1 MRGFP
6 RVGAVACCFGGLYG
20 RLWAFWRVF
29 GVVVCLGVVGRL
41 NGASFVYRY
50 IPLVRAF
57 IRDFRR
63 SWGASRNARVSWP
76 GNAPRKGG

>member
-6 RVGAVACCFGGLYG
+6 RVGVVVRCFWG
-20 RLWAFWRVF
+20 LWACLRAFWGVF
-29 GVVVCLGVVGRL
+29 GVVACLGVVGRL
-41 NGASFVYRY
+41 NGVCVVYRY
-50 IPLVRAF
+50 IPQVRAF

-76 GNAPRKGG
+76 GNAPRKGE